1 MNVYAETNKLITYL
15 EIDSSE
21 AKNIKAQFRHATAV
35 EPGEN
40 PFLFGW
46 MIEHLS
52 PDMNGEGWNI
62 SFSEYAVY
70 VALSMYAIYPH
81 NDKSHTIA
89 QAAGLIEIKRQKL
102 AEAETASDMKQ
113 MQTVLR
119 GLVKLISSR
128 GYAFD
133 YGRLAEDLY
142 FWQIDKTKI
151 ARKWEREYVMKGD
164 YNEKTLS

>member
-15 EIDSSE
+15 GIDSSE
-21 AKNIKAQFRHATAV
+21 SKNIKAQFRHAAAA

-52 PDMNGEGWNI
+52 PEMHGKGWNI

-70 VALSMYAIYPH
+70 VALSMYAIWPH

-89 QAAGLIEIKRQKL
+89 QAAGLMEIKRQNQ
-102 AEAETASDMKQ
+102 AYDHRRDEAGDHPAR
-113 MQTVLR
+113 R
-119 GLVKLISSR
+119 GH
-128 GYAFD
+128 
-133 YGRLAEDLY
+133 
-142 FWQIDKTKI
+142 
-151 ARKWEREYVMKGD
+151 
-164 YNEKTLS
+164 